1 MTLQCGNAAFKSS
14 FWLHCGCCESIRYRD
29 PYLAA
34 MMIIEGRVLIAM
46 ARWFILDMLS
56 DIALLLFV
64 RVSNMMIME
73 NLTHIPV

>member
-1 MTLQCGNAAFKSS
+1 MKSMATLDK
-14 FWLHCGCCESIRYRD
+14 LLPHCCCCESIRYRD